1 MNPAHAP
8 LSVIPI
14 QPHPDQLYV
23 VTVIFNPRRFLSRY
37 RLYRTFE
44 KQVADAGAKL
54 MTVEIAFGDRPF
66 EVTSSD
72 DPWNVQLR
80 TSAELWHKE
89 RALNIGIQRILQ
101 LAPGAKYIAWVDAD
115 VTFARS
121 DWAQETVHMLQHH
134 PVVQMFGGA
143 INLSPSEEILWRAR
157 SMACGIQKH
166 GKPVWNC
173 PDKVLYG
180 VKDHPGLAWAFRR
193 STLDAMGGLLDFC
206 IAGSADL
213 HMIGSWTGNFMLGHP
228 DTLSPAYK
236 EALRN
241 YAEIGYAAVQGNV
254 GYVKGEVMHHWH
266 GKTSERGYDKRWEIM
281 VKHKFNPHL
290 DLKTDASGLLAFTGR
305 NPKLA
310 SDIRLS
316 LSLRNEDSIDT

>member
-8 LSVIPI
+8 HSVVPI
-14 QPHPDQLYV
+14 QPHPDQLHV

-66 EVTSSD
+66 EVTDSAN
-72 DPWNVQLR
+72 PWNIQLR

-173 PDKVLYG
+173 PDKVHYG

-193 STLDAMGGLLDFC
+193 ATLDAMGGLLDFC

-213 HMIGSWTGNFMLGHP
+213 HMIGSWVGNFMLGHP
-228 DTLSPAYK
+228 DTLSAAYK

-241 YAEIGYAAVQGNV
+241 YAEISHAAVQGNV
-254 GYVKGEVMHHWH
+254 GYVKGEVFHHWH

-305 NPKLA
+305 NPKLTA
-310 SDIRLS
+310 DIRQS
-316 LSLRNEDSIDT
+316 LSLRNEDSIDQ